1 MNGIEKIT
9 ARIIADAEAEAAAAR
24 ADAEAKCSQIR
35 ADYDKKAQDEYWR
48 TVRAGVKDC
57 EARVQRLGRTAEMEA
72 KKSVLALK
80 QDMVSRA
87 FDSALER
94 VLAMTGEAR
103 IGDLWERI
111 AYNALPAALS
121 PDGWAHQYDQQVNQI
136 RIDRYP
142 RAWYNNKPDANVFG
156 LEPNEKVM
164 HAAVVNFLANQRQG
178 TQSTKTRSE
187 VSGGGRKP
195 WRQKGTGRAR
205 QGSTRSPQWTH
216 GGVALGPKPRDY
228 S

>member
-94 VLAMTGEAR
+94 VLAMPEDGYAAFPRKAVCLCRLERDGGDSPLRAR
-103 IGDLWERI
+103 
-111 AYNALPAALS
+111 
-121 PDGWAHQYDQQVNQI
+121 
-136 RIDRYP
+136 
-142 RAWYNNKPDANVFG
+142 RASR
-156 LEPNEKVM
+156 
-164 HAAVVNFLANQRQG
+164 RQG
-178 TQSTKTRSE
+178 RAARE
-187 VSGGGRKP
+187 R
-195 WRQKGTGRAR
+195 RAR
-205 QGSTRSPQWTH
+205 RGAGHLTYKGAVRAMP
-216 GGVALGPKPRDY
+216 GGAILRDGDIEINSSLDTLLTQYRYELSSQVAEVLFG
-228 S
+228 